1 MAELSADRLE
11 EKAKR
16 ENPSRYLPKNKIVEL
31 QESTDFSLHKAA
43 LRDEAIR
50 LDRRDTIRELRAKAR
65 RVEAAQQEYASKSS
79 DPLSVEFMT
88 PGGNESV
95 NYFVND
101 FNDRANELADLE
113 NERVSP
119 RDISKYK
126 ATQDIINAAK
136 NSGVTL
142 TDDDVEN
149 AVKWGVLN
157 AAADRIITAYYAGDE
172 IDARNVLLTLQQDS
186 FVEASLLPEIISDKL
201 IESIEDPTIMES
213 VSNGI
218 MTGLGYAV
226 QPLAAANEYVMQ
238 GTRSFLLEGA
248 EQGVRANAF
257 LSFPSQVK
265 AFFNGTDREKVA
277 PGQFDQEYIQEI
289 IDSGNYSDLEI
300 QFSLEV
306 ARRASLGDPNAI
318 MSTYTDK
325 YLGIPEAATIAKDLM
340 YSRDN
345 PKVQELFRQIDSANR
360 GNTGQILISL
370 GITPEEYDPARG
382 GETRQDIANIT
393 GFAYSLAADPTLLA
407 SKAFRL
413 VQATKWAL
421 SSLAP
426 GTGSASR
433 VIKQIKLGKLS
444 INSKPYRFFDS
455 FTKDLN
461 KLDELDDAASKA
473 TGIEKTRLTAES
485 AALRNAMSRQY
496 DEMPEDLIEDFR
508 RYMPKN
514 DAGKFDV
521 DSAIKY
527 IDESNKAFVLQAGKV
542 SEELALEGASLEAQR
557 ALVQSI
563 LNEKTFYG
571 RVSST
576 SQKRTPYVPTMSI
589 AAGVRKGFVNRIIS
603 ASMPLNKSIKVVDDY
618 ISNAADAKVFAKDFS
633 DNALEIGQAVRK
645 EKFTTPGGL
654 YDATGRLFSSIN
666 IKPFVSVSTME
677 DAKSVYRYARS
688 FFPRRTAQL
697 IANAYRNG
705 TEGSRR
711 LLLSGVIRSAA
722 ASRGISLTVE
732 EADNWIRGYASTQK
746 GLATG
751 IKRGERYGVTV
762 PSDAMPSDIA
772 ARIAFGGQDQGG
784 FVLGE
789 ANEVIFNSLA
799 RSAKEAGIDIN
810 TAVNADDI
818 ASKVYQYRAGKLIN
832 EVPNIKYSPGANGK
846 ILLDLDDDLTYQ
858 AYMKA
863 FYPEINDD
871 TVITLYRGLKEGE
884 DVFVT
889 PGTGQA
895 QFTEGFGA
903 YWTTNPIVAKGFGAN
918 TKVVSIDVR
927 FGDLK
932 GYQVSRSG
940 NPPNVRIGP
949 SDELWGSEGA
959 VILDYTKVPDSVKA
973 SAKDVD
979 VNIPQGASNYYDGL
993 SKLPK
998 RKVDNTNAEGLP
1010 GSVRRSLSADSNGIE
1025 HALHLDQTASN
1036 VALPT
1041 IRDFEILRD
1050 QISIGIIPTGK
1061 WRNTAGTVAQKAT
1074 DYWSIG
1080 TLFGFRFSLR
1090 NAIEETGMYWLT
1102 GGRIVDFYKG
1112 RRASQAIRN
1121 VRPRIYVRVDDNK
1134 NVVYDKDGVPE
1145 LIYKSSL
1152 GMFANK
1158 REWFKR
1164 QLTSNKKVDDFFE
1177 EWSKHNGFRHWMA
1190 DLILPATRREDS
1202 LIAMQQL
1209 ARGNPDAFAELAIK
1223 SLAAQKRGM
1232 NLNAMSKSDEE
1243 AYEYLVSSQHGIA
1256 LLDEIAEASRYLNSG
1271 GMPSFIDDVN
1281 GIPNEISPGVI
1292 YGKPK
1297 YVSEKMGD
1305 YADIRPVQTDE
1316 AGRNVYGASFWWRE
1330 LQRTIDGDGTIG
1342 EVAVKGIKDFGE
1354 GKISSA
1360 EAKSLIAQAIRDDDT
1375 YGYVEKLSRI
1385 TDDASI
1391 DDFANSYFENTLQ
1404 HFTKADGS
1412 INKELVEMFFENGEW
1427 AGWWKQLPDG
1437 TATTRISKDT
1447 LIKKFSDSKDRP
1459 AFVFGREIDA
1469 VPYIPI
1475 AGSMPAFFS
1484 VDRAYGWMGAQ
1495 NARISREPIFISNYF
1510 KAYEQT
1516 AEAREALAQSMA
1528 KSLGREVKDSD
1539 YKVANSL
1546 YAQQAMDDAFNLTL
1560 SYIDNPANRSN
1571 LAWKARNISRYYRA
1585 SEDFYRRLKRMAIN
1599 SPESFWK
1606 AALTYQLTMDSGFVF
1621 TDDNGE
1627 AYFTY
1632 PGNEI
1637 LQGAVA
1643 SVAGKFYG
1651 VNMKDF
1657 SNVDPFLIGGKLLG
1671 VAPSSDPMQFIP
1683 SFSGPLSAATLTTVF
1698 QAFPTLGGLRAATL
1712 GPYNQP
1718 SGSYIQDLISSVA
1731 PAGLTKLYRMTD
1743 PEELDSQL
1751 AQAGIDTI
1759 ALMLAEGMLETLSI
1773 TVDGKKTIIDG
1784 NKVTPEVFYKTDQYK
1799 ASQAI
1804 SLGLFISKTVIGL
1817 FGAAAPRV
1825 YSNTV
1830 SEEARGLGIDSMKD
1844 AQRDLADILIDPRF
1858 AEFVEEYSEY
1868 SNPYSAALSVWFGM
1882 KAGEMIDGKYAS
1894 SATLLPFTLSSYKT
1908 PEDNPILKLSGVRA
1922 SKELL
1927 DWTRTPFAEDLDKNG
1942 FGDVRYFL
1950 APKSG
1955 EFTWEAWGIAKNTLN
1970 LSVTKTE
1977 DEKIE
1982 ELFAMK
1988 GKQYDNII
1996 RKEYQDK
2003 ILAAKSPDE
2012 ISALKDEMA
2021 DLRNQNRALNPQW
2034 DTVSG
2039 SSSIYTE
2046 SNFRLALRR
2055 TRDMLDYIKER
2066 DGKLT
2071 GDALAIDSAI
2081 KIYLEYSAKTSGLTG
2096 STNDVKEYKRNVD
2109 AEMQSMFNVVKAES
2123 PNAAFFI
2130 DSVLQELGFKEI
2142 YGETFGER

>member
-11 EKAKR
+11 EKAKK
-16 ENPSRYLPKNKIVEL
+16 ENPSRYNPRNPWPKVDDYIKQSEKNKPVEL
-31 QESTDFSLHKAA
+31 QESTDFSPHKAA

-50 LDRRDTIRELRAKAR
+50 LDRRETIRELRAKAR
-65 RVEAAQQEYASKSS
+65 RVEAEQQEYIRKSS
-79 DPLSVEFMT
+79 DPLSPEFMT
-88 PGGNESV
+88 PGGSESV
-95 NYFVND
+95 NFFVND
-101 FNDRANELADLE
+101 FNDRADQLADLE

-126 ATQDIINAAK
+126 ATQDIISAAK
-136 NSGVTL
+136 KSNVTL

-149 AVKWGVLN
+149 AVKWGILN
-157 AAADRIITAYYAGDE
+157 SAADRIITAYYAGDE
-172 IDARNVLLTLQQDS
+172 IDARNVLLTLQQGNV
-186 FVEASLLPEIISDKL
+186 VEASLLPEIINDKL
-201 IESIEDPTIMES
+201 IESVEDPTIMES

-218 MTGLGYAV
+218 MTGLGYVV
-226 QPLAAANEYVMQ
+226 QPFAAANEYVMQ
-238 GTRSFLLEGA
+238 GSRSFLLEGA
-248 EQGVRANAF
+248 EQGLRTNAF
-257 LSFPSQVK
+257 MSFPEQVK
-265 AFFNGTDREKVA
+265 AFFNGTDRERVA
-277 PGQFDQEYIQEI
+277 PGQFDQDYIQEI

-300 QFSLEV
+300 KFSLEV

-318 MSTYTDK
+318 MSTYTEK
-325 YLGIPEAATIAKDLM
+325 YLGIPEAASIAKDLM
-340 YSRDN
+340 YNRDN
-345 PKVQELFRQIDSANR
+345 PKVQELFRQIDSANL
-360 GNTGQILISL
+360 GNTGQVLISL
-370 GITPEEYDPARG
+370 GITPAEYDPARG
-382 GETRQDIANIT
+382 GETRQDIANVT
-393 GFAYSLAADPTLLA
+393 GFAYSLVADPTLLA
-407 SKAFRL
+407 AKAFRI
-413 VQATKWAL
+413 VQAAKWTL
-421 SSLAP
+421 GSLAP
-426 GTGSASR
+426 GAGSASR
-433 VIKQIKLGKLS
+433 VIKQMKLGKLS
-444 INSKPYRFFDS
+444 ISSAPYRFFDN

-461 KLDELDDAASKA
+461 KLDELDAAASKA
-473 TGIEKTRLTAES
+473 TGIEKTRLTTEA
-485 AALRNAMSRQY
+485 AALRNAMTRQY

-508 RYMPKN
+508 KYMPKN

-527 IDESNKAFVLQAGKV
+527 IDESNEAFVLQAGKV
-542 SEELALEGASLEAQR
+542 SDELALEGASLEAQR

-576 SQKRTPYVPTMSI
+576 NQKRTPYVPTMSI
-589 AAGVRKGFVNRIIS
+589 VAGVRKGFVNRIIS
-603 ASMPLNKSIKVVDDY
+603 SSMSLNKSIKVVDDY
-618 ISNAADAKVFAKDFS
+618 VSNAADAKVFAKDFS
-633 DNALEIGQAVRK
+633 NNALEIGQAVRK

-666 IKPFVSVSTME
+666 TKPFVSVSTME

-688 FFPRRTAQL
+688 FFPRRTAEL
-697 IANAYRNG
+697 IANSYRNG

-722 ASRGISLTVE
+722 ASRGINLTIE
-732 EADNWIRGYASTQK
+732 EADNWIGGYTSTQK
-746 GLATG
+746 SLATG
-751 IKRGERYGVTV
+751 INRGERYGVTV
-762 PSDAMPSDIA
+762 SSDAMPSDVA
-772 ARIAFGGQDQGG
+772 ARTAFGVPDQGG
-784 FVLGE
+784 FVSG
-789 ANEVIFNSLA
+789 
-799 RSAKEAGIDIN
+799 R
-810 TAVNADDI
+810 ADD
-818 ASKVYQYRAGKLIN
+818 A
-832 EVPNIKYSPGANGK
+832 EE
-846 ILLDLDDDLTYQ
+846 LT
-858 AYMKA
+858 
-863 FYPEINDD
+863 
-871 TVITLYRGLKEGE
+871 
-884 DVFVT
+884 
-889 PGTGQA
+889 
-895 QFTEGFGA
+895 
-903 YWTTNPIVAKGFGAN
+903 
-918 TKVVSIDVR
+918 
-927 FGDLK
+927 
-932 GYQVSRSG
+932 
-940 NPPNVRIGP
+940 
-949 SDELWGSEGA
+949 
-959 VILDYTKVPDSVKA
+959 
-973 SAKDVD
+973 
-979 VNIPQGASNYYDGL
+979 
-993 SKLPK
+993 
-998 RKVDNTNAEGLP
+998 
-1010 GSVRRSLSADSNGIE
+1010 GSVRRSLSADANGIE

-1036 VALPT
+1036 VALPS
-1041 IRDFEILRD
+1041 IKDFEILRD
-1050 QISIGIIPTGK
+1050 QISMGIIPTGK

-1074 DYWSIG
+1074 DYWSVG

-1102 GGRIVDFYKG
+1102 GGRVIDFYKG
-1112 RRASQAIRN
+1112 RKASQAIRN
-1121 VRPRIYVRVDDNK
+1121 IRPRIYVRVDDNK

-1145 LIYKSSL
+1145 LVYKSSL
-1152 GMFANK
+1152 GMLANK
-1158 REWFKR
+1158 KEWFKR

-1190 DLILPATRREDS
+1190 DLVLPATRREDS

-1209 ARGNPDAFAELAIK
+1209 ARGNPEAFAELAIK
-1223 SLAAQKRGM
+1223 SLAAQKRGI

-1243 AYEYLVSSQHGIA
+1243 AYEYLVGSQHGIA

-1271 GMPSFIDDVN
+1271 GMPSFIDEVN
-1281 GIPNEISPGVI
+1281 GISDEISPGVI

-1305 YADIRPVQTDE
+1305 YADIRPVQVDPAT
-1316 AGRNVYGASFWWRE
+1316 GRNVYGASFWWRE

-1342 EVAVKGIKDFGE
+1342 EVAVKGIKDFSE
-1354 GKISSA
+1354 GKISA
-1360 EAKSLIAQAIRDDDT
+1360 TEAKSLVAQAIRDDDT

-1385 TDDASI
+1385 TDNASI
-1391 DDFANSYFENTLQ
+1391 DDFASSYFENTLQ

-1412 INKELVEMFFENGEW
+1412 VNKELVGMFFENGEW

-1447 LIKKFSDSKDRP
+1447 LIKKFSSSKDRP
-1459 AFVFGREIDA
+1459 AFIFGREIDT

-1475 AGSMPAFFS
+1475 AGSMPALFS

-1495 NARISREPIFISNYF
+1495 NARISREPIFLSNYF

-1539 YKVANSL
+1539 YKVANAL
-1546 YAQQAMDDAFNLTL
+1546 YAQQSMDDAFNLTL

-1651 VNMKDF
+1651 LDMKDF

-1698 QAFPTLGGLRAATL
+1698 QAFPTLGGLRAAAL

-1759 ALMLAEGMLETLSI
+1759 ALMLAEGMLEKLSI
-1773 TVDGKKTIIDG
+1773 TVDGKKTIIDS
-1784 NKVTPEVFYKTDQYK
+1784 NKVTPELFKKTDQYK

-1804 SLGLFISKTVIGL
+1804 SLGLFVSKTLIGL

-1844 AQRDLADILIDPRF
+1844 AQRDLADILADPKF

-1868 SNPYSAALSVWFGM
+1868 SSSYSAALSVWFGM
-1882 KAGEMIDGKYAS
+1882 KAGELIDGEYAS
-1894 SATLLPFTLSSYKT
+1894 SATLLPYTLSSYKT

-1927 DWTRTPFAEDLDKNG
+1927 EWTRAPLAEDLDKNG

-1955 EFTWEAWGIAKNTLN
+1955 EFTWESWSIAKNILG

-2003 ILAAKSPDE
+2003 ILAAKSTTE
-2012 ISALKDEMA
+2012 ISALKDEM
-2021 DLRNQNRALNPQW
+2021 DNLRNQNRALHPQW
-2034 DTVSG
+2034 DTVKG

-2055 TRDMLDYIKER
+2055 TRDMLDYIKKR

-2071 GDALAIDSAI
+2071 GDALSIDSAI
-2081 KIYLEYSAKTSGLTG
+2081 KIYLEYSAKTAGLTG
-2096 STNDVKEYKRNVD
+2096 STNDVKEYKRIVD
-2109 AEMQSMFNVVKAES
+2109 AEMQSRFNIVKQES
-2123 PNAAFFI
+2123 PNAALFI